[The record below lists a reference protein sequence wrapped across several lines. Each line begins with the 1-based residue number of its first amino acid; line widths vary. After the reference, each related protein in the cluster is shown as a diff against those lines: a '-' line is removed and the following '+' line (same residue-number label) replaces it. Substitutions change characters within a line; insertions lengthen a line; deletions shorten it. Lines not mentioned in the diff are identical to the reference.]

1 MIENFTM
8 QSKQRTVKNKVR
20 FVGKGIHTGQL
31 SNIIVGPAPTDS
43 GIVFK
48 RTDIS
53 SKNNA
58 TVQAIHTNVC
68 STYYCTELSNEDQI
82 SVLTVEH
89 LLAAILGLNIDNAE
103 ILIDGPEVPILDGS
117 SKIFFDGLKD
127 AGTTEQNNTK
137 KFIKITKP
145 IRVSNNASYASFM
158 PYEALFVDAQ
168 IDFSHER
175 IGVQRMETI
184 IDQNTFQSEIVS
196 SRTFGFLEHAEKL
209 NSMGYGLGVNLSN
222 TIVLTEKNIMNTDGL
237 QYADEFVRHKIL
249 DICGDLKL
257 ANFNIIGKYTSVYGG
272 HYLNYLA
279 LEKLFKNIDA
289 WELIELE
296 EDYADTPNPKEN
308 VQQKLVNL

>member
-1 MIENFTM
+1 ME
-8 QSKQRTVKNKVR
+8 SKQCTVKNKVR

-31 SNIIVGPAPTDS
+31 ANIIVGPASADS

-58 TVQAIHTNVC
+58 IVQAIHKNVS

-89 LLAAILGLNIDNAE
+89 LLAAIFGLNIDNAE

-117 SKIFFDGLKD
+117 GKIFFDGLKD
-127 AGTTEQNNTK
+127 AGTIEQNKTK

-145 IRVSNNASYASFM
+145 IKVSNSTSFASFM
-158 PYEALFVDAQ
+158 PYDALFVDAQ
-168 IDFSHER
+168 IDFSHEK

-237 QYADEFVRHKIL
+237 QHADEFVRHKIL

-296 EDYADTPNPKEN
+296 EDYVDTPNSKEN